1 MRNILSLLFFCL
13 IFQNVL
19 LAKLSKYQMTKIG
32 MFLNQV
38 KKINERKLRK
48 LEGTDSTEDTA
59 EPTLPEQGNFT
70 KPTPGQAESGDA
82 TAANGDATGALV
94 STKSK
99 GKGNKKAAIQ
109 FSKFYG
115 FHSPSGI
122 GPFYFNVLFY
132 LIRIVPKWIIF
143 RLRITYNSRLRNL
156 DLGDAGTA
164 ESARSDCTPEDNG
177 MVGDD
182 ATGGK
187 SVKFAC
193 NATSAGNINNAKVE
207 VNTDVDMTIV
217 EANGTTTKVGFED
230 VNFNGDAAEDAE
242 NLGAA
247 TDIFE
252 GFYTLSNSKSS
263 VEGNYLVIKGTFS
276 DLRRLDI
283 SNGATINMGIPN
295 HKDNDEITTD
305 SIPCTYE
312 SSSLRCDASNTK
324 IVTSD
329 QDLHL
334 SSGKTAD
341 NKTLLQ
347 IEMSDLTNSTTFPVG
362 GSSSGGYHTKS
373 SSGLSGG
380 AIAGI
385 VIACVVVL
393 VAATVAA
400 VMLRKPTPPM
410 ENTTVVDLKTDN
422 L

>member
-1 MRNILSLLFFCL
+1 MRSILSLLFLCL

-19 LAKLSKYQMTKIG
+19 LEKLSKKQLTNLG
-32 MFLNQV
+32 MFINQV

-99 GKGNKKAAIQ
+99 EKGNKKASIQ

-115 FHSPSGI
+115 FHSPSGT

-164 ESARSDCTPEDNG
+164 ESARSDCTPVISD

-182 ATGGK
+182 ATSGK
-187 SVKFAC
+187 SVKFNC

-247 TDIFE
+247 TDPFE
-252 GFYTLSNSKSS
+252 NFYTLSNSKHS
-263 VEGNYLVIKGTFS
+263 VEGNYLVIKGTFTK
-276 DLRRLDI
+276 LRRLDI
-283 SNGATINMGIPN
+283 SNGEKINMGIPN
-295 HKDNDEITTD
+295 HKDNNEITTD

-334 SSGKTAD
+334 CSGKTAD
-341 NKTLLQ
+341 NKTLLT

>member
-1 MRNILSLLFFCL
+1 MRSILSLLFLCL

-19 LAKLSKYQMTKIG
+19 LAKLSKYQLTKFG

-38 KKINERKLRK
+38 KKMNERKLRK

-247 TDIFE
+247 TDPFE
-252 GFYTLSNSKSS
+252 NFYTLINSKSS
-263 VEGNYLVIKGTFS
+263 VEGNYLVIKGTFTE
-276 DLRRLDI
+276 LRRLDI
-283 SNGATINMGIPN
+283 SNGEKINRVYQI
-295 HKDNDEITTD
+295 I
-305 SIPCTYE
+305 
-312 SSSLRCDASNTK
+312 K
-324 IVTSD
+324 IMMKLQQILFHVLMN
-329 QDLHL
+329 QVHCVVM
-334 SSGKTAD
+334 
-341 NKTLLQ
+341 LQ
-347 IEMSDLTNSTTFPVG
+347 I
-362 GSSSGGYHTKS
+362 
-373 SSGLSGG
+373 
-380 AIAGI
+380 
-385 VIACVVVL
+385 
-393 VAATVAA
+393 
-400 VMLRKPTPPM
+400 LRS
-410 ENTTVVDLKTDN
+410 
-422 L
+422 

>member
-19 LAKLSKYQMTKIG
+19 LAKLSKYQSTKIG
-32 MFLNQV
+32 MFLHQV

-115 FHSPSGI
+115 FHSPTGI

-164 ESARSDCTPEDNG
+164 ESARSDCTPEDND
-177 MVGDD
+177 MVGND
-182 ATGGK
+182 ATSGK
-187 SVKFAC
+187 SVKFNC
-193 NATSAGNINNAKVE
+193 NATSAGNVNNAKVE

-247 TDIFE
+247 TDPFE
-252 GFYTLSNSKSS
+252 NFYTLSNSKSS
-263 VEGNYLVIKGTFS
+263 VEGNYLVIKGTFTK
-276 DLRRLDI
+276 LRRLDI
-283 SNGATINMGIPN
+283 SNGEKINMGIPN
-295 HKDNDEITTD
+295 HKDNNEITTD

-341 NKTLLQ
+341 NKTLLT
-347 IEMSDLTNSTTFPVG
+347 IEMSDLTNSNTFTVG

>member
-1 MRNILSLLFFCL
+1 MRSILSLLFLCL

-19 LAKLSKYQMTKIG
+19 LEKLSKKQLTNLG
-32 MFLNQV
+32 MFINQV

-48 LEGTDSTEDTA
+48 LQGTDSTEDTA

-99 GKGNKKAAIQ
+99 VKGKKDAAIQ

-115 FHSPSGI
+115 FRSQTGI

-143 RLRITYNSRLRNL
+143 RLRITYNSRLRSL
-156 DLGDAGTA
+156 DLEDAGTA

-187 SVKFAC
+187 SVKFDC
-193 NATSAGNINNAKVE
+193 NATSTGNVNNAKVE

-247 TDIFE
+247 TDQFE

-276 DLRRLDI
+276 ELRRLDI
-283 SNGATINMGIPN
+283 SNGATINMDIPN

-312 SSSLRCDASNTK
+312 SNSLRCDASNTK
-324 IVTSD
+324 IITSD

-341 NKTLLQ
+341 NKNLLQ
-347 IEMSDLTNSTTFPVG
+347 IEMSDLTNSTTFSVG
-362 GSSSGGYHTKS
+362 GSSSGGYHKS

>member
-1 MRNILSLLFFCL
+1 
-13 IFQNVL
+13 
-19 LAKLSKYQMTKIG
+19 
-32 MFLNQV
+32 MFLHQV
-38 KKINERKLRK
+38 EKINERKLRK

-70 KPTPGQAESGDA
+70 KPTRGQAESGDA

-99 GKGNKKAAIQ
+99 LKGKKKAAIQ

-115 FHSPSGI
+115 FHSPTGI

-164 ESARSDCTPEDNG
+164 ESARSDCTPEDTDMPGN
-177 MVGDD
+177 D

-193 NATSAGNINNAKVE
+193 NATSAGNVNNAKVE

-247 TDIFE
+247 TDPFE
-252 GFYTLSNSKSS
+252 SFYTLSNSKHS
-263 VEGNYLVIKGTFS
+263 VEGNYLVIKGTFG

-283 SNGATINMGIPN
+283 SNGATINMDIPN

-362 GSSSGGYHTKS
+362 GSSSGGYHKS

>member
-1 MRNILSLLFFCL
+1 MRSILSLLFLCL

-19 LAKLSKYQMTKIG
+19 LEKLSKKQLTNLG
-32 MFLNQV
+32 MFLHQA

-48 LEGTDSTEDTA
+48 LQGTDSTEDTA

-99 GKGNKKAAIQ
+99 VKGKKKAAIQ

-115 FHSPSGI
+115 FHSPTGI

-164 ESARSDCTPEDNG
+164 ESARSDCTPEDN

-182 ATGGK
+182 ATSGK
-187 SVKFAC
+187 SVKFSC

-247 TDIFE
+247 TDPFE
-252 GFYTLSNSKSS
+252 NFYTLSNSKSS
-263 VEGNYLVIKGTFS
+263 VEGNYLVIKGTFG

-283 SNGATINMGIPN
+283 SNGATINMDIPN

-362 GSSSGGYHTKS
+362 GSSSSGYHKS

>member
-19 LAKLSKYQMTKIG
+19 LAKLSKYQSTKIG
-32 MFLNQV
+32 MFLHQV

-115 FHSPSGI
+115 FHSQTGI

-164 ESARSDCTPEDNG
+164 ESARSDCTPEDND
-177 MVGDD
+177 MVGND

-187 SVKFAC
+187 SVKFNC
-193 NATSAGNINNAKVE
+193 NATSAGNVNNAKVE

-247 TDIFE
+247 TDPFE
-252 GFYTLSNSKSS
+252 NFYTLINSKSS
-263 VEGNYLVIKGTFS
+263 VEGNYLVIKGTFTE
-276 DLRRLDI
+276 LRRLDI
-283 SNGATINMGIPN
+283 SNGAKINMDIPN

-341 NKTLLQ
+341 NKTLLT

>member
-19 LAKLSKYQMTKIG
+19 LAKLSKYQLTKFG

-99 GKGNKKAAIQ
+99 VKGKKDAAIQ

-115 FHSPSGI
+115 FHSPSGT

-164 ESARSDCTPEDNG
+164 ESARSDCTPAISG

-187 SVKFAC
+187 SVKFDC

-263 VEGNYLVIKGTFS
+263 VEGNYLVIKGTFTK
-276 DLRRLDI
+276 LRRLDI
-283 SNGATINMGIPN
+283 SNGEKINMGIPN
-295 HKDNDEITTD
+295 HKDNNEITTD

-324 IVTSD
+324 IETSD

-347 IEMSDLTNSTTFPVG
+347 IEMSDLNSTTFQVG
-362 GSSSGGYHTKS
+362 GSSSSGYHTKS

>member
-1 MRNILSLLFFCL
+1 MRSILSLLFLCL

-19 LAKLSKYQMTKIG
+19 LEKLSKKQMTNLG
-32 MFLNQV
+32 MFIHQI
-38 KKINERKLRK
+38 KKMNERKLRK
-48 LEGTDSTEDTA
+48 LQGTDSTEDTA

-99 GKGNKKAAIQ
+99 VKGKKKAAIQ

-115 FHSPSGI
+115 FHSPSGT

-182 ATGGK
+182 ATSGK
-187 SVKFAC
+187 SVKFNC
-193 NATSAGNINNAKVE
+193 NATSAGNVNNAKVE

-217 EANGTTTKVGFED
+217 EANGTTTKVGFDD

-247 TDIFE
+247 TDPFE
-252 GFYTLSNSKSS
+252 NFYTLSNSKSS
-263 VEGNYLVIKGTFS
+263 VEGNYLVIKGTFG

-283 SNGATINMGIPN
+283 SNGATINMDIPN

-341 NKTLLQ
+341 NKTLLT

-362 GSSSGGYHTKS
+362 GSSSSGYHKS

>member
-1 MRNILSLLFFCL
+1 MRSILSLLFLCL

-19 LAKLSKYQMTKIG
+19 LEKLSKKQLTNLG
-32 MFLNQV
+32 MFLHQA

-48 LEGTDSTEDTA
+48 LQGTDSTEDTA

-99 GKGNKKAAIQ
+99 VKGKKKAAIQ

-115 FHSPSGI
+115 FHSPTGI

-164 ESARSDCTPEDNG
+164 ESARSDCTPEDND
-177 MVGDD
+177 MVGND

-187 SVKFAC
+187 SVKFNC
-193 NATSAGNINNAKVE
+193 NATSAGNVNNAKVE

-247 TDIFE
+247 TDPFE
-252 GFYTLSNSKSS
+252 FFYTLSNSKHS
-263 VEGNYLVIKGTFS
+263 VEGNYLVIKGTFG

-283 SNGATINMGIPN
+283 SNGATINMDIPN

-362 GSSSGGYHTKS
+362 GSSSSGYHKS

>member
-1 MRNILSLLFFCL
+1 MRSILSLLFLCL

-19 LAKLSKYQMTKIG
+19 LEKLSKKKLTNLR
-32 MFLNQV
+32 MFLHQV

-48 LEGTDSTEDTA
+48 LEGTDSTEDTT

-94 STKSK
+94 STKEK
-99 GKGNKKAAIQ
+99 KKGNKKAAIQ

-115 FHSPSGI
+115 FHSPNGI

-164 ESARSDCTPEDNG
+164 ESARSDCTPEDTDMPGN
-177 MVGDD
+177 D

-193 NATSAGNINNAKVE
+193 NATSAGNVNNAKVE

-263 VEGNYLVIKGTFS
+263 VEGNYLVIKGTFTE
-276 DLRRLDI
+276 LRRLDI
-283 SNGATINMGIPN
+283 SNGATINMDIPN
-295 HKDNDEITTD
+295 HKDNNEITTD

-312 SSSLRCDASNTK
+312 SNSLRCDASNTK

-347 IEMSDLTNSTTFPVG
+347 IEMSDPTNSNTFPVG
-362 GSSSGGYHTKS
+362 GSSSRGYTKS

-393 VAATVAA
+393 VAATIAA
-400 VMLRKPTPPM
+400 IMLRKPTPPM

>member
-19 LAKLSKYQMTKIG
+19 LAKLSKYQSTKIG
-32 MFLNQV
+32 MFLHQV

-99 GKGNKKAAIQ
+99 FKGNKKAAIQ

-263 VEGNYLVIKGTFS
+263 VEGNYLVIKGTFTK
-276 DLRRLDI
+276 LRRLDI
-283 SNGATINMGIPN
+283 SNGEKINMGIPN
-295 HKDNDEITTD
+295 HKDNNEITTD

-324 IVTSD
+324 IETSD

-347 IEMSDLTNSTTFPVG
+347 IEMSDLNSTTFQVG
-362 GSSSGGYHTKS
+362 GSSSSGYHTKS